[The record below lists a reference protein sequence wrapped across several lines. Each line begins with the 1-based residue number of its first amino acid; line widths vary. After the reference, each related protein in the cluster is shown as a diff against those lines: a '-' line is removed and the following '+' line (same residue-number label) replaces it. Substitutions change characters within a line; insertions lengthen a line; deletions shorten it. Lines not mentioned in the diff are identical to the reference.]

1 MKKFS
6 RIIALIT
13 AVLMIATCSYA
24 AEITFENAEING
36 SDISI
41 DIMLDEIPSD
51 ISDVSAVT
59 IKYNYDKDK
68 MTYVGTTPGLCKIDN
83 AREGYIIWYDASVG
97 ANMITGEKLAQA
109 ENKLITL
116 NFTAVDEV
124 PEGTAEIDVTFVEI
138 ADSSIK
144 ISEEVTYSSGI
155 IDFDMEA
162 DKKAAKAVDEL
173 INAIGEVTLES
184 EEAIN
189 TAREA
194 YDALTDNQKAYVE
207 GLSILEEA
215 EIAFTIAIA
224 NKIAVETVIAK
235 IDAIGEVIYPDSKEA
250 IDEAKEAY
258 DELSDDLKA
267 QVTNAGVLEEA
278 VAKYAKLEADYNAV
292 QTVIEKIDAIG
303 EVVYPDS
310 GKAID
315 EAQKAYDE
323 LSGDLKAQVTNI
335 NVLEAAKVKYA
346 ELEADYNVAK
356 AVIEKIDAIGEVV
369 YPDSKEAIDE
379 AQKAYDELSESHK
392 ALVSNI
398 NVLEEAVAKYAELEA
413 NYNAVQ
419 AVIAKIDVIGEV
431 TYPDSK
437 EAIDEAQKA
446 YDELSD
452 DLKAQVTNINVLEA
466 AKAKYAE
473 LEADYNAVQSVIE
486 KIDAIGEVVYPDS
499 KKAIDEAQ
507 KAYDELSD
515 DLKAQVTNINVLE
528 AAKAKYEE
536 LKPKAEVTQDPVEQ
550 YGNVH
555 VIVFTNIPEG
565 KIVTLGTIIAQMVK
579 VGSSVYYVAVTP
591 TAFDPVEVVVEE
603 GSSDTFKVGDT
614 DGNGEVTATDAL
626 GANQKSAHL
635 DVEVYNNDP
644 MAFVRSDINGS
655 GTITALDAL
664 LIARIASGTEVET
677 SFVAGK

>member
-466 AKAKYAE
+466 AKAKY
-473 LEADYNAVQSVIE
+473 
-486 KIDAIGEVVYPDS
+486 
-499 KKAIDEAQ
+499 
-507 KAYDELSD
+507 
-515 DLKAQVTNINVLE
+515 
-528 AAKAKYEE
+528 EE